1 MHVNTFFPPRG
12 FPESALKL
20 LELELV
26 LGLRWSEDRTP
37 PGSWSLRNSCSS
49 EKAALEF
56 HWEKVDL
63 PRTTGGER
71 SRETDIQTDRH
82 TERQGTSKYEE

>member
-20 LELELV
+20 LELV
-26 LGLRWSEDRTP
+26 LGLRWSEGRTP
-37 PGSWSLRNSCSS
+37 AGSWSLRNSCSS

-71 SRETDIQTDRH
+71 SGGDRH
-82 TERQGTSKYEE
+82 TER